1 MQRSELRHFEQVL
14 HAILDGTEDA
24 LLKRDD
30 IAVENDPDALDC
42 IQRATERDLA
52 ICRIE
57 SDFGRLQSVRTALQ
71 RIAEG
76 TYAICFRCE
85 REIAEKR
92 LRDVPWHAYCLA
104 CHDSADGTRR
114 DFQHV
119 ELARVAAARPLPPET
134 PRPGAGAAI
143 PPRRPTL

>member
-1 MQRSELRHFEQVL
+1 MQRSALRHFEQVL

-30 IAVENDPDALDC
+30 IAIENAPDALDC

-76 TYAICFRCE
+76 TYGICYRCDC
-85 REIAEKR
+85 EIAEKR
-92 LRDVPWHAYCLA
+92 LKAVPWTSYCLE
-104 CHDSADGTRR
+104 CQDSTDTRR
-114 DFQHV
+114 GNFPHV
-119 ELARVAAARPLPPET
+119 QLASVASASPRTPEPSRRGVASAVHARK
-134 PRPGAGAAI
+134 R
-143 PPRRPTL
+143 

>member
-1 MQRSELRHFEQVL
+1 MQRSALRHFEQVL
-14 HAILDGTEDA
+14 HGILDGTEDA

-30 IAVENDPDALDC
+30 IAIENAPDALDC

-76 TYAICFRCE
+76 TYGVCFRCE
-85 REIAEKR
+85 CEIPEKR
-92 LRDVPWHAYCLA
+92 LKAVPWTSYCLA
-104 CHDSADGTRR
+104 CQDSADGRR
-114 DFQHV
+114 GDFPRM
-119 ELARVAAARPLPPET
+119 ELAGVASGSPRVSE
-134 PRPGAGAAI
+134 
-143 PPRRPTL
+143 PPRRAVASAIHTRKR